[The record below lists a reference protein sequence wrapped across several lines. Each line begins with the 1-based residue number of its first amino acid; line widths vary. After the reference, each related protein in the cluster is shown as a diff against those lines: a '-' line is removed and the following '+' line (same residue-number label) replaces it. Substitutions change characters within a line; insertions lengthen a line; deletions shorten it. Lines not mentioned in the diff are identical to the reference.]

1 VGRLELRNHG
11 RLLPAVAALSSG
23 SGLSL
28 YHLAARRFAAR
39 PDTRCNLCDTGAAIR
54 CRRSRSR
61 NCQRAT
67 MVGGHVVATRLVE
80 ILQSGERDDLYELCA
95 WAIMPN
101 HVHILILP
109 NADPR
114 KITHWLKGRS
124 ARESNL
130 ILGRTGPFW
139 QHESYDHFVRNRK
152 GFDRIRDYIE
162 QNPVSAG
169 FVSNPR
175 DWPFSS
181 ASWTS

>member
-1 VGRLELRNHG
+1 MADYYRQLPHFHPEAAYLFITWRLAG
-11 RLLPAVAALSSG
+11 SLPAPIPDVISATPG
-23 SGLSL
+23 Q
-28 YHLAARRFAAR
+28 RFAAEDHALVTAR
-39 PDTRCNLCDTGAAIR
+39 GPLWLGDTR
-54 CRRSRSR
+54 
-61 NCQRAT
+61 
-67 MVGGHVVATRLVE
+67 VATRLVE